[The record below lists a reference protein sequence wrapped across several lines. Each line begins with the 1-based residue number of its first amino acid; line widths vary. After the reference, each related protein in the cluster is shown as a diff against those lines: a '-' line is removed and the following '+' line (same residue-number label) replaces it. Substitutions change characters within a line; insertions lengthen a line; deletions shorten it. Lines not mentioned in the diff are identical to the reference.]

1 MAWRQFDRRR
11 RCCCCCAGCPL
22 RTTCIKSLIN
32 MLRRTATLL
41 LLLPLAA
48 NAFVAPSGRT
58 AAGVSGPSSS
68 SGDCQSSSSTCRHVP
83 QQWST
88 AIYSSNDDEN
98 DRGDAAPTS
107 RRRRKAAGLDPEM
120 RSKLLSES
128 IAPWRTVRLFLYVA
142 AGSGAFLGGLITLSG
157 VAAALSG
164 ARTDVD
170 LNTEVGDTSSWA
182 SWIVRGG

>member
-1 MAWRQFDRRR
+1 
-11 RCCCCCAGCPL
+11 
-22 RTTCIKSLIN
+22 

-58 AAGVSGPSSS
+58 AAGVSRPSSS
-68 SGDCQSSSSTCRHVP
+68 SSSGDRDCQSSSSTCRHVP

-88 AIYSSNDDEN
+88 TIYNSNDD
-98 DRGDAAPTS
+98 GDGDSAPTS

-128 IAPWRTVRLFLYVA
+128 IAPWRTVRLFVYVA
-142 AGSGAFLGGLITLSG
+142 AGSGALLGGLITLSG

-170 LNTEVGDTSSWA
+170 FNTEVGDTPSWA
-182 SWIVRGG
+182 SRIVRGG

>member
-1 MAWRQFDRRR
+1 MASVRPRPLLLCLR
-11 RCCCCCAGCPL
+11 CAGSTAAHNL
-22 RTTCIKSLIN
+22 HKYLLVN

-58 AAGVSGPSSS
+58 AAGVSRPSSSSSS
-68 SGDCQSSSSTCRHVP
+68 SGDCQSSSSTRRHVP

-88 AIYSSNDDEN
+88 AIYSSNDDGG
-98 DRGDAAPTS
+98 DDAAPTS

-128 IAPWRTVRLFLYVA
+128 IAPWRTVRLFVYVA
-142 AGSGAFLGGLITLSG
+142 AGSGALLGGLITLSG

-170 LNTEVGDTSSWA
+170 FNTEVGDTSSWA
-182 SWIVRGG
+182 Y

>member
-1 MAWRQFDRRR
+1 
-11 RCCCCCAGCPL
+11 
-22 RTTCIKSLIN
+22 
-32 MLRRTATLL
+32 MLRRTATLLL

-48 NAFVAPSGRT
+48 NAFVAPSGWT
-58 AAGVSGPSSS
+58 AAGVSRPSSSSS
-68 SGDCQSSSSTCRHVP
+68 SGDCQSSSSSTCRHVP

-88 AIYSSNDDEN
+88 AIHSSNDDG
-98 DRGDAAPTS
+98 GDAAPTS

-182 SWIVRGG
+182 

>member
-1 MAWRQFDRRR
+1 
-11 RCCCCCAGCPL
+11 
-22 RTTCIKSLIN
+22 

-48 NAFVAPSGRT
+48 NAFVAPSGWT
-58 AAGVSGPSSS
+58 AAGISGPSSS
-68 SGDCQSSSSTCRHVP
+68 TSGDCQSSPSTCRHVP

-88 AIYSSNDDEN
+88 AIYSSNDN
-98 DRGDAAPTS
+98 DNDGGDAAPTS

-182 SWIVRGG
+182 